1 MFGNE
6 AKIEEG
12 SWDGRLHDHH
22 GRAVE
27 APGCCEE
34 WKVGPMPRANDEG
47 GLLLCREQFPHGL
60 ARFMDSE
67 WGKLLEIP
75 REGQGLVVVASL
87 AVSDQ
92 P

>member
-1 MFGNE
+1 
-6 AKIEEG
+6 
-12 SWDGRLHDHH
+12 
-22 GRAVE
+22 
-27 APGCCEE
+27 
-34 WKVGPMPRANDEG
+34 MPRANDEG

-60 ARFMDSE
+60 ASFMDSE